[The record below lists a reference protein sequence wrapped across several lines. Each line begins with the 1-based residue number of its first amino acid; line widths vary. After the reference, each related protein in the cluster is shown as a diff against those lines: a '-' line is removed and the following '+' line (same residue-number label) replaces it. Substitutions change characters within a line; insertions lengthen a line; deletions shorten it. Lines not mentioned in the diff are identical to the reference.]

1 MSALPNSVPSP
12 RDRKAKKSKQQLA
25 QLSQRRQSSQTQ
37 NRFEKE
43 CSKTAA
49 SSADDRKARIWES
62 GLVLGMNAVLI
73 STAVVTLA
81 NLVPYQLTQREKL
94 KEISREE
101 SQVAQNLQTLQETYK
116 RSQSPETAQRIAQEQ
131 GSLMK
136 ANQLKVFQ
144 VPQSLQRVQ

>member
-12 RDRKAKKSKQQLA
+12 RERKSKQSKQQLA

-37 NRFEKE
+37 NRLDKE
-43 CSKTAA
+43 RSKTAF
-49 SSADDRKARIWES
+49 SADDHRARVWES

-73 STAVVTLA
+73 GTAIVTLA

-101 SQVAQNLQTLQETYK
+101 SQVAQNLQELQDAYK

-131 GSLMK
+131 GSLMR
-136 ANQLKVFQ
+136 ADQLKVFQ

>member
-12 RDRKAKKSKQQLA
+12 RDRRSKQQLA
-25 QLSQRRQSSQTQ
+25 QRRQSTKNQ
-37 NRFEKE
+37 NGVNKE
-43 CSKTAA
+43 RSKAA
-49 SSADDRKARIWES
+49 SANDHKARVWES

-73 STAVVTLA
+73 STALVTLA
-81 NLVPYQLTQREKL
+81 QLVPYQLTQREKL

-101 SQVAQNLQTLQETYK
+101 SQVAQSLQDLQETYK

-131 GSLMK
+131 GSLMR
-136 ANQLKVFQ
+136 ADQLKVFQ

>member
-1 MSALPNSVPSP
+1 MSALPNSIPSP
-12 RDRKAKKSKQQLA
+12 RDRRSKQQLA
-25 QLSQRRQSSQTQ
+25 QRRQL
-37 NRFEKE
+37 
-43 CSKTAA
+43 SKNQGGADKAQSKVT
-49 SSADDRKARIWES
+49 SAHDHKARVWES

-73 STAVVTLA
+73 GTAIVTLA

-101 SQVAQNLQTLQETYK
+101 SQVAQSLQELQETYK

-136 ANQLKVFQ
+136 ADQLKVFQ
-144 VPQSLQRVQ
+144 VPQSPQRVQ

>member
-1 MSALPNSVPSP
+1 MSALPNSIPSP
-12 RDRKAKKSKQQLA
+12 RDRRSKQQLA
-25 QLSQRRQSSQTQ
+25 QRRQLYKNQSGADKA
-37 NRFEKE
+37 R
-43 CSKTAA
+43 SKAA
-49 SSADDRKARIWES
+49 SAHDHKARVWES

-73 STAVVTLA
+73 GTAIVTLA

-101 SQVAQNLQTLQETYK
+101 SQVAQSLQELQETYK

-136 ANQLKVFQ
+136 ADQLKVFQ

>member
-12 RDRKAKKSKQQLA
+12 RDRRSKQLLA
-25 QLSQRRQSSQTQ
+25 QRRQLSKNQSGAA
-37 NRFEKE
+37 KE
-43 CSKTAA
+43 RSKAT
-49 SSADDRKARIWES
+49 SAHDHKARVWES

-73 STAVVTLA
+73 GTAIVTLA

-101 SQVAQNLQTLQETYK
+101 SQVAQSLQELQETYK

-136 ANQLKVFQ
+136 ADQLKVFQ
-144 VPQSLQRVQ
+144 IPQSPQRVQ